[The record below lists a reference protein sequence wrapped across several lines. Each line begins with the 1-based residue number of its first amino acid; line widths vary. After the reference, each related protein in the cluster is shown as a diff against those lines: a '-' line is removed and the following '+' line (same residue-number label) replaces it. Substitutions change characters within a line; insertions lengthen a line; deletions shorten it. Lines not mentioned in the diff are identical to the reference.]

1 MSKVYNAIPLR
12 RRPWGLV
19 KVIGGFIVVLI
30 LLKFLFG
37 IGAIIGSLLVGTV
50 FGFILGRKF

>member
-1 MSKVYNAIPLR
+1 MSKLSNAITLR
-12 RRPWGLV
+12 RRPLGLI

-37 IGAIIGSLLVGTV
+37 IGLIIGSLLVGTI